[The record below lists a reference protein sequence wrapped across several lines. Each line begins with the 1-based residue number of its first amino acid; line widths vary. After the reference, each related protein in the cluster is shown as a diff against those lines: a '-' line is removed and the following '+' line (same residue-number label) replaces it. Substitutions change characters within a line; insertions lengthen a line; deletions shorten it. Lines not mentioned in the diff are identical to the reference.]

1 MRRQP
6 ADTKFKANRSSHSIK
21 MKKSEKSITTGQE
34 PYSWKHMNSRTP
46 RRSCRDMSRTWEVFV
61 GHLLFCTRK
70 KDPGL
75 GSIRRSPAILHKKKG
90 PRALTNL
97 RSFFHLRN
105 CSFSQPFSRSLL
117 TEPFFSQLF
126 HITRM
131 RRSLFKIRKIPGSF
145 FHCKMIDCKR
155 SDKNDQRHRRG

>member
-61 GHLLFCTRK
+61 GHLLFCTGK

-75 GSIRRSPAILHKKKG
+75 LRTPGPSFIYGTVLFQIL
-90 PRALTNL
+90 
-97 RSFFHLRN
+97 
-105 CSFSQPFSRSLL
+105 FSRSLL
-117 TEPFFSQLF
+117 MEPFFSQPL
-126 HITRM
+126 HTARM
-131 RRSLFKIRKIPGSF
+131 RRSLSETGNVPGRF
-145 FHCKMIDCKR
+145 FHCEMVDCECSGKNNQRER
-155 SDKNDQRHRRG
+155 SG

>member
-75 GSIRRSPAILHKKKG
+75 LRTSGPSFIYGTVLFQIL
-90 PRALTNL
+90 
-97 RSFFHLRN
+97 
-105 CSFSQPFSRSLL
+105 FSRFLL
-117 TEPFFSQLF
+117 MEPFFSQPL
-126 HITRM
+126 HTART
-131 RRSLFKIRKIPGSF
+131 RRSLFKISKVPGSF

>member
-61 GHLLFCTRK
+61 GHRLFCTRK

-75 GSIRRSPAILHKKKG
+75 IRTPGPSFIYGTVLFQIL
-90 PRALTNL
+90 
-97 RSFFHLRN
+97 
-105 CSFSQPFSRSLL
+105 FSRFLL
-117 TEPFFSQLF
+117 MEPFFSQPL
-126 HITRM
+126 HTARM
-131 RRSLFKIRKIPGSF
+131 RRSLSETGNVPGRF
-145 FHCKMIDCKR
+145 FHCEMVDCEC